1 MTPRYDPDQIRAFYD
16 AYGEREWER
25 FDLGPANR
33 VNFYMH
39 RRYLERYIQAGDHVL
54 DVGAGPGRFTI
65 ELAKLGATVTVA
77 DISPRQLELNRVK
90 VREAGYES
98 SVADHVLAD
107 VADLSRFPPGRF
119 DAVVCYGGPLSY
131 VFERADD
138 ALSELLRVTK
148 PGGYILLSVMSLAGT
163 LRRFL
168 REALDVARD
177 HGADMLHDI
186 IATGDQIGPLAE
198 GHRFHYYRWAEL
210 KRLLRRHPCTI
221 ATATAANF
229 LAIRNEDA
237 LQEIMADADRWA
249 AFLQWEVA
257 VCQELGVLDGGT
269 HIIAVVRRTETS

>member
-1 MTPRYDPDQIRAFYD
+1 MAPRYDPDQIRAFYD

-25 FDLGPANR
+25 FDLSPANR
-33 VNFYMH
+33 VNFYLH
-39 RRYLERYIQAGDHVL
+39 CRYLEQYIHAGDHVL

-77 DISPRQLELNRVK
+77 DISPRQLELNRSK
-90 VREAGYES
+90 VRAAGYEA
-98 SVADHVLAD
+98 SVVDRVPVD

-131 VFERADD
+131 VFEQADD

-148 PGGYILLSVMSLAGT
+148 RGGYVLLSVMSLAGT

-168 REALDVARD
+168 REALDLARN
-177 HGADMLHDI
+177 HGAEVLQEVF
-186 IATGDQIGPLAE
+186 ATGDQTGSLAD

-221 ATATAANF
+221 TAATAANF
-229 LAIRNEDA
+229 LAVRNEEA
-237 LQEIMADADRWA
+237 LQEIMADTDLWS

-257 VCQELGVLDGGT
+257 VCQEPGALDGGT
-269 HIIAVVRRTETS
+269 HIIAVVRHTEHG